1 MPDGLAATSRQHT
14 RRRAPVRRFGVI
26 AALTLGWFAIAGGS
40 AGRADTLTIQGSSTA
55 SSALLVPNQA
65 TIEAVSGQ
73 SLKIVSIRSDIG
85 LLRLL
90 ARQSEF
96 AAIST
101 SLRQA
106 IESLR
111 PNNPDLPFDRLM
123 VFPVSHIRVAFA
135 VNPSNPVRQ
144 VDMAL
149 IRQVLA
155 GEVTNWKEL
164 GGADEPIR
172 VAYVQAGGGV
182 TLSVAGE
189 LLGGRAFTP
198 ANPIRVSFGTQ
209 VIRVVEQEP
218 RALGVAQLGL
228 TREHQLPEL
237 TTGQVIEQELSLVTL
252 GEPTPAQLA
261 VINAVRQ
268 VAANLG
274 TPVVK

>member
-1 MPDGLAATSRQHT
+1 M
-14 RRRAPVRRFGVI
+14 
-26 AALTLGWFAIAGGS
+26 
-40 AGRADTLTIQGSSTA
+40 
-55 SSALLVPNQA
+55 
-65 TIEAVSGQ
+65 IEAISGQ

-90 ARQSEF
+90 AGQSEF
-96 AAIST
+96 AVIST

-111 PNNPDLPFDRLM
+111 PNNPDLPYHRLA
-123 VFPVSHIRVAFA
+123 VFPVSQIRVAFA
-135 VNPSNPVRQ
+135 VNPSNRVRH
-144 VDMAL
+144 VDMGL

-155 GEVTNWKEL
+155 GEVTNWKQL

-172 VAYVQAGGGV
+172 VAYVQTGGGV

-189 LLGGRAFTP
+189 LFGGRPFTP
-198 ANPIRVSFGTQ
+198 ANPIRVSFGAQ

-237 TTGQVIEQELSLVTL
+237 TTGQVVEQELSLVTL

-261 VINAVRQ
+261 VINAVRR
-268 VAANLG
+268 VAADTG
-274 TPVVK
+274 MPVLK